1 MRKSTGL
8 FLGLSAICAGA
19 GVYLYLKNKDTA
31 PIETFSQDFYDEV
44 NDGQLSF
51 TEEQLKTQE

>member
-8 FLGLSAICAGA
+8 FLTLGVVGVGA
-19 GVYLYLKNKDTA
+19 GVYLYLKNKNTA
-31 PIETFSQDFYDEV
+31 PIETFSQDFYDDV